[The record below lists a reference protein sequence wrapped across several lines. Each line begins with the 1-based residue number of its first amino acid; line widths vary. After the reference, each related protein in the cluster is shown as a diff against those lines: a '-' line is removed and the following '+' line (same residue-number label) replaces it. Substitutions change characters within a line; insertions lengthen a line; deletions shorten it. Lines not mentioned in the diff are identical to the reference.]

1 MAKKEEKGK
10 INLPNKLTIL
20 RMVLVPVFIT
30 LMAIGE
36 YGNMPKMRFVS
47 CFVFVFAALTDFLD
61 GYLSRKNN
69 QVTTFGKVMDPLAD
83 KLLVSSGF
91 IMLTGLGHIPA
102 VFTAIVI
109 LRDFLINAFRMFGS
123 DKGVVIP
130 AAWSGKV
137 KTASQLTGLTLAI
150 LDTNKYGAFVFGSL
164 TGGALVLNILSSTL
178 INIAVCA
185 TIYSCIDYT
194 KALGKY
200 IDPTK

>member
-20 RMVLVPVFIT
+20 RMCLVPVFIL
-30 LMAIGE
+30 LMVIGE
-36 YGNMPKMRFVS
+36 YAKLPWMRFVS
-47 CFVFVFAALTDFLD
+47 CFVFVFAAVTDFLD

-69 QVTTFGKVMDPLAD
+69 EVTTFGKVMDPLAD

-137 KTASQLTGLTLAI
+137 KTASQLTGLALSLI
-150 LDTNKYGAFVFGSL
+150 DTNKYGAFVFGGL
-164 TGGALVLNILSSTL
+164 TGGALLLNVLSSTL
-178 INIAVCA
+178 ITVAVIA

>member
-1 MAKKEEKGK
+1 MSNKSEKAK

-20 RMVLVPVFIT
+20 RMILVPVFII
-30 LMAIGE
+30 LMAVAQ
-36 YGNMPKMRFVS
+36 YFKMPNMRFVA
-47 CFVFVFAALTDFLD
+47 CFVFVFAAVTDFID

-102 VFTAIVI
+102 IFTAIII

-137 KTASQLTGLTLAI
+137 KTASQLTGLTVAI
-150 LDTNKYGAFVFGSL
+150 LDTNAYGAFL
-164 TGGALVLNILSSTL
+164 TTNITGVALVINVLATILIT
-178 INIAVCA
+178 IAVLA